1 MRIKIYA
8 YNPASESAGLLADA
22 LDIYVLRH
30 RNSQYRPR
38 NSDVI
43 INWGSGSI
51 PEHLRHLRIINK
63 TSAVNKVRDKLTFF
77 RNAEGGDFN
86 VPEWTTDPEVA
97 STWRRSFARTSTT
110 SHSGRGIVVTNQ
122 GERPPPAPL
131 YTRGIAKDRE
141 FRIYVAFGEVIDSL
155 RKIARPGTTPT
166 DWAVRSYDNG
176 FIFARNSGQPSE
188 AAKSAAIAA
197 VSHYGLDFGGVDIAV
212 TEQGVPYVLEINTAP
227 GIEGTSVTNFAT
239 KFRQELL
246 GT

>member
-1 MRIKIYA
+1 MRLKIYS
-8 YNPASESAGLLADA
+8 YNTASESAGLLADA
-22 LDIYVLRH
+22 LDIYVLRRH
-30 RNSQYRPR
+30 NSRYRPR
-38 NSDVI
+38 TGDVI

-63 TSAVNKVRDKLTFF
+63 PQAVNRVRDKLSFF
-77 RNAEGGDFN
+77 RNAQGGDFN

-97 STWRRSFARTSTT
+97 ATWPRSFARTTTT
-110 SHSGRGIVVTNQ
+110 SHSGRGIVITRR
-122 GERPPPAPL
+122 GERPPTAPL

-155 RKIARPGTTPT
+155 RKIARPGTIPT
-166 DWAVRSYDNG
+166 NWAVRSYDNG

-188 AAKSAAIAA
+188 ATKAAAIAA

-212 TEQGVPYVLEINTAP
+212 TEEGVPYVFEINTAP

-239 KFRQELL
+239 AFRQELL
-246 GT
+246 GA